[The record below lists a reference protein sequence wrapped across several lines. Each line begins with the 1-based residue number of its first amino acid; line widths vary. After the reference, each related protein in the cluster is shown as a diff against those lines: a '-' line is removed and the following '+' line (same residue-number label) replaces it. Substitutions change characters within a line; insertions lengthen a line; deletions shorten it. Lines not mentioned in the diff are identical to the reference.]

1 MGCAIAVVI
10 VVVLIAAAVN
20 SDVDHAVTGGF
31 NVVVWIALI
40 GGGLWLASKAYEKNK
55 TTVAANAKS
64 AKDKTRSER
73 YSRATEWQR
82 ATRAAKLPDA
92 RPPGPL
98 KLSLDGT
105 VREAV
110 SDADSARRAIRDV
123 LAAIPVRIAE
133 EARARA
139 KALRP
144 PVERLCE
151 PGRYFQEEEDWGRY
165 NVWWGPERSGTRPT
179 REVVAQ
185 VKDLLGWAAARRNLV
200 SDIHPGAER
209 LLATLTGAL
218 AQRFRDSL
226 QTRYGRA
233 DDGAGIAVLPPGEWE
248 SFLGDL
254 HAALV
259 AVADGLA
266 ALPRPKLLPLMHR
279 PKEARFKDHVSGE
292 AMEQDLREFLADT
305 AKLRERALTGSWPA
319 KFRSG
324 WQLDGGV
331 LDGFVTEEIRR
342 RLARGT
348 EGFQWVA
355 QWNTGQLSHGGFAR
369 VYLAYVTIALAYLT
383 EVLGNMA
390 DYKRDSAPQSG
401 HRIEI
406 GGDVTHSNFILNST
420 VRDITTVLAPVAGRD
435 DRLAEAIEA
444 LSAAVREDPDLPEDE
459 REELLYHVKDIA
471 EAAAEP
477 GEKQKRGRAKLALS
491 AVAEAAK
498 SGAQLAQ
505 TVTAWHDVLSK
516 MF

>member
-1 MGCAIAVVI
+1 MGCAVAVVI
-10 VVVLIAAAVN
+10 VVVLIAAAAD

-31 NVVVWIALI
+31 SVVVWIALI

-55 TTVAANAKS
+55 TAVAANTKA
-64 AKDKTRSER
+64 AKDKTLRERS
-73 YSRATEWQR
+73 SQATEWQR
-82 ATRAAKLPDA
+82 KTRDAKLPPA
-92 RPPGPL
+92 QHPGPVE
-98 KLSLDGT
+98 LSGGS

-110 SDADSARRAIRDV
+110 SGADRARRTIREV
-123 LAAIPVRIAE
+123 VGALPLRVSE
-133 EARARA
+133 EARAHAER
-139 KALRP
+139 LRP
-144 PVERLCE
+144 SVERLCQ
-151 PGRYFQEEEDWGRY
+151 PGRYLQEEEDWGRF
-165 NVWWGPERSGTRPT
+165 NVWWGPERTGSRPT
-179 REVVAQ
+179 REVAGQ
-185 VKDLLGWAAARRNLV
+185 VKDMLRWASARRTLV
-200 SDIHPGAER
+200 SDIHPEAER
-209 LLATLTGAL
+209 LLATLTGPL

-226 QTRYGRA
+226 KTRYGRA

-248 SFLGDL
+248 ALLGDL
-254 HAALV
+254 HGALV

-279 PKEARFKDHVSGE
+279 PKEARFKEHVSGE
-292 AMEQDLREFLADT
+292 AMEQDLREFLHDT

-319 KFRSG
+319 EFDAG
-324 WQLDGGV
+324 WRLDGGV
-331 LDGFVTEEIRR
+331 LAGFVTEEIRR
-342 RLARGT
+342 RLAKGT
-348 EGFQWVA
+348 EGFPWVA
-355 QWNTGQLSHGGFAR
+355 QWKTDQLEGGSLAR
-369 VYLAYVTIALAYLT
+369 VYLAYVTIALDYLT

-444 LSAAVREDPDLPEDE
+444 LSTAVREDPELPDDE

-491 AVAEAAK
+491 AMTEAAK
-498 SGAQLAQ
+498 TGAQLAQ

>member
-1 MGCAIAVVI
+1 MI
-10 VVVLIAAAVN
+10 VVVLIAAAVD

-64 AKDKTRSER
+64 AKDKTLSER

-82 ATRAAKLPDA
+82 ATREAKLPDA
-92 RPPGPL
+92 RHPGPVQ
-98 KLSLDGT
+98 LSLGGS

-110 SDADSARRAIRDV
+110 TGADRARRTVREVI
-123 LAAIPVRIAE
+123 AALPVRVSE
-133 EARARA
+133 EARAHA
-139 KALRP
+139 KVLRP

-151 PGRYFQEEEDWGRY
+151 AGRYFQEEEDEGRY
-165 NVWWGPERSGTRPT
+165 NVWWGPERTGTRPT
-179 REVVAQ
+179 REVVGQ
-185 VKDLLGWAAARRNLV
+185 VKDMFGWAAARRNLV
-200 SDIHPGAER
+200 SDIHPEAER

-233 DDGAGIAVLPPGEWE
+233 DDGSGIAVLPPGEWE
-248 SFLGDL
+248 ALLGDL

-279 PKEARFKDHVSGE
+279 PHEARFKEHVSGE
-292 AMEQDLREFLADT
+292 AMEQDLRGFIEDT
-305 AKLRERALTGSWPA
+305 AKLREAALTGPWPDQ
-319 KFRSG
+319 FGSG
-324 WQLDGGV
+324 RKLDGGV
-331 LDGFVTEEIRR
+331 LDGFLTEEIRR
-342 RLARGT
+342 RLAKGT
-348 EGFQWVA
+348 EGFEAVA
-355 QWNTGQLSHGGFAR
+355 QWSTDRIDAESLAR
-369 VYLAYVTIALAYLT
+369 GYLAYLTIALDYLT

-390 DYKRDSAPQSG
+390 DYKRDSAPRSG

-406 GGDVTHSNFILNST
+406 GGDVTHSNFILDSR

-444 LSAAVREDPDLPEDE
+444 LSAAVREDPGLPDDE

-491 AVAEAAK
+491 AVTEAAK
-498 SGAQLAQ
+498 TGAQLAQ
-505 TVTAWHDVLSK
+505 AVTAWHDVLSK

>member
-1 MGCAIAVVI
+1 MI
-10 VVVLIAAAVN
+10 VVVLIAAAAD

-31 NVVVWIALI
+31 NVVIWIALI

-55 TTVAANAKS
+55 ASIAANTKA
-64 AKDKTRSER
+64 AKDKTCAERS
-73 YSRATEWQR
+73 SRARDWQQQ
-82 ATRAAKLPDA
+82 TRDAKLPGP
-92 RPPGPL
+92 RHPGPVRL
-98 KLSLDGT
+98 PLIGSA
-105 VREAV
+105 REAV
-110 SDADSARRAIRDV
+110 PDADRARRTIREV
-123 LAAIPVRIAE
+123 LAALTVGVAD

-139 KALRP
+139 EVLRP
-144 PVERLCE
+144 PVARLCE
-151 PGRYFQEEEDWGRY
+151 PGRFLQEQQDHGRY
-165 NVWWGPERSGTRPT
+165 EVWWGPEREGIRPT
-179 REVVAQ
+179 RETVSRI
-185 VKDLLGWAAARRNLV
+185 KDLLVWASARRNLF
-200 SDIHPGAER
+200 SGIHPEAER
-209 LLATLTGAL
+209 LLAAVSGPL
-218 AQRFRDSL
+218 AKRFRETLS
-226 QTRYGRA
+226 TRYGRA

-248 SFLGDL
+248 AFLGDL
-254 HAALV
+254 HSAVV

-266 ALPRPKLLPLMHR
+266 ALPLPKLLPLMHR
-279 PKEARFKDHVSGE
+279 PQEARFKEHVSGE
-292 AMEQDLREFLADT
+292 AMEQDLKAFIGDT
-305 AKLRERALTGSWPA
+305 AKLKEAALTGTWPLR
-319 KFRSG
+319 FGSS

-342 RLARGT
+342 RLAKGT
-348 EGFQWVA
+348 EGFEFVA
-355 QWNTGQLSHGGFAR
+355 RWSTDRLDADSFAR
-369 VYLAYVTIALAYLT
+369 AYLAYVTIALDYLT

-444 LSAAVREDPDLPEDE
+444 LSAAVREDPDLPDDE

-491 AVAEAAK
+491 AVTEAAK

>member
-1 MGCAIAVVI
+1 MI
-10 VVVLIAAAVN
+10 VVVLIAAAAD

-64 AKDKTRSER
+64 AKDKTLGERS
-73 YSRATEWQR
+73 SRAAEWQR
-82 ATRAAKLPDA
+82 ATREAKLPAA
-92 RPPGPL
+92 RHPGPL

-110 SDADSARRAIRDV
+110 SGADRARRTIREV
-123 LAAIPVRIAE
+123 IAAIPVRVSE
-133 EARARA
+133 EARAHA
-139 KALRP
+139 KVLSP
-144 PVERLCE
+144 PAERLCE
-151 PGRYFQEEEDWGRY
+151 PGRYFQEEEDWGRF
-165 NVWWGPERSGTRPT
+165 NVWWGPERTGTRLT
-179 REVVAQ
+179 REAASQ
-185 VKDLLGWAAARRNLV
+185 VKDMLAWAAARRNLV
-200 SDIHPGAER
+200 SDVHPGAER
-209 LLATLTGAL
+209 LLAALTGEL
-218 AQRFRDSL
+218 AQRFRDSVH
-226 QTRYGRA
+226 TRYGRA

-248 SFLGDL
+248 TLLGDL

-279 PKEARFKDHVSGE
+279 PKEARFKEHVSGE
-292 AMEQDLREFLADT
+292 AMEQDLREFLANA
-305 AKLRERALTGSWPA
+305 AKLRERALTGAWPA
-319 KFRSG
+319 KFRAG
-324 WQLDGGV
+324 WRLDGGV

-342 RLARGT
+342 RLAKGA
-348 EGFQWVA
+348 EGFQRVA
-355 QWNTGQLSHGGFAR
+355 RWNTDQLSAGSFAR
-369 VYLAYVTIALAYLT
+369 VYLAYVTIALDYLT

-406 GGDVTHSNFILNST
+406 GGDVTHSNFVLNST

-444 LSAAVREDPDLPEDE
+444 LSAAVREDPELPDDE

-491 AVAEAAK
+491 AVTEAAK
-498 SGAQLAQ
+498 TGAQLAQ

>member
-10 VVVLIAAAVN
+10 VVVLFAAAVN
-20 SDVDHAVTGGF
+20 RDVDSALTGGL
-31 NVVVWIALI
+31 NLAIWIALI
-40 GGGLWLASKAYEKNK
+40 GGVLWLASKANEKNK
-55 TTVAANAKS
+55 AKIAADKNA
-64 AKDKTRSER
+64 AKDKKRAERS
-73 YSRATEWQR
+73 SRAYGWQR
-82 ATRAAKLPDA
+82 QTREAKLPSP
-92 RPPGPL
+92 RHPGPVQ
-98 KLSLDGT
+98 LSLSGS

-110 SDADSARRAIRDV
+110 SDADRARRTIREV
-123 LAAIPVRIAE
+123 LAALTTGVAD
-133 EARARA
+133 EARAHA
-139 KALRP
+139 EVFRP

-151 PGRYFQEEEDWGRY
+151 AGRFLQEEEDHGRY
-165 NVWWGPERSGTRPT
+165 NVWWGPERKGTRPT
-179 REVVAQ
+179 REAVGQ
-185 VKDLLGWAAARRNLV
+185 IKDLLLWASARRLLF
-200 SDIHPGAER
+200 SGIHPDAER
-209 LLATLTGAL
+209 LLDPVAGPL
-218 AQRFRDSL
+218 AERFRELLS
-226 QTRYGRA
+226 TRYGRA

-248 SFLGDL
+248 AFLGDL
-254 HAALV
+254 HRAL
-259 AVADGLA
+259 AEVADGLA

-279 PKEARFKDHVSGE
+279 PKEARFKEHVSGE
-292 AMEQDLREFLADT
+292 AMEQDLRDFLAET
-305 AKLRERALTGSWPA
+305 AKLKEAALTGEWPSR
-319 KFRSG
+319 FGPEWR
-324 WQLDGGV
+324 LDGGV

-348 EGFQWVA
+348 EGFEFAARWSTDRLDA
-355 QWNTGQLSHGGFAR
+355 GSFAR
-369 VYLAYVTIALAYLT
+369 GYLAYVTIALDYLT

-444 LSAAVREDPDLPEDE
+444 LSAAVRDDPELPDGE

-491 AVAEAAK
+491 AVTEAAK
-498 SGAQLAQ
+498 GGAQLAQ
-505 TVTAWHDVLSK
+505 AVTAWHDVLSK